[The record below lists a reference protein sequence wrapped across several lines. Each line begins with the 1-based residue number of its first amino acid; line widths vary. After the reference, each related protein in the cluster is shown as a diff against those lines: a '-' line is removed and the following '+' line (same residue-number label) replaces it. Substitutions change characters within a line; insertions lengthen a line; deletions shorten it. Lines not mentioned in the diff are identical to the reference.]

1 LSQKETPRRQVSGLL
16 LGLLSNLTRVDQ
28 MTAPQPYSI
37 QAESETEND
46 TRGNVVQEALV
57 QENAVQKTDQESL
70 HRKID
75 GAVLDLYSD
84 VNSLETI
91 GGFLLDA
98 DVKCD
103 SSAVGAIVER
113 YTGLIQE
120 GLGKVEELVCVMK
133 RANDE
138 S

>member
-1 LSQKETPRRQVSGLL
+1 MSQKETPKKTPRRQVSVLL

-46 TRGNVVQEALV
+46 TRGNVVQE
-57 QENAVQKTDQESL
+57 TDQESL

-75 GAVLDLYSD
+75 GAVLDLYID

-120 GLGKVEELVCVMK
+120 GLGKVEELMCAM
-133 RANDE
+133 RANDD
-138 S
+138 